1 MELRNI
7 EAFIA
12 VAEELSFRR
21 AAERLHMAQPPLSQQ
36 IKRLERDVGAI
47 LLHRTT
53 RHVALTPAGK
63 AFLNE
68 ARRTVH
74 SVHAAGRA
82 ARETAAGKAS
92 VVRFGFGGPASP
104 EVLMLLTRMYRT
116 RRPDVRLEVVGPLY
130 AVEVVE
136 QLNRDEIDA
145 GLLRLPVRGSSRIA
159 VREIVRH
166 TMAVALPADHPLAD
180 RPHVGLAELRDEPV
194 IGYPTDRGGTVP
206 TLIQGAFLSHGI
218 NPHVAQVA
226 PDVHTVLSLV
236 GAGVGI
242 GFAPM
247 SAGHIQLPGVVLV
260 PVPDIPPI
268 PLALAWR
275 EDDTN
280 PALMSLV
287 ELLDEAS
294 AALRR
299 QPLVS

>member
-1 MELRNI
+1 MELRHI

-36 IKRLERDVGAI
+36 IKRLEREVGAL

-53 RHVALTPAGK
+53 RNVALTSAGQ
-63 AFLNE
+63 AFLHE
-68 ARRTVH
+68 ARRAVQN
-74 SVHAAGRA
+74 VHAAGRA
-82 ARETAAGKAS
+82 AREAVAGKANAI
-92 VVRFGFGGPASP
+92 RFGFGGPASP
-104 EVLMLLTRMYRT
+104 EVLMLLTRLYRT
-116 RRPDVRLEVVGPLY
+116 RCPDVRLEVVGPLY
-130 AVEVVE
+130 AVELVE
-136 QLNRDEIDA
+136 QLSRDEIDA
-145 GLLRLPVRGSSRIA
+145 GLLRLPVRGSRLA

-166 TMAVALPADHPLAD
+166 TMAVALPADHSLAD
-180 RPHVGLAELRDEPV
+180 RAQVGLAELRDEPV

-206 TLIQGAFLSHGI
+206 TLIQGAFLRHGI
-218 NPHVAQVA
+218 NPHIAQVA

-280 PALMSLV
+280 PALISLV

-294 AALRR
+294 AILRR
-299 QPLVS
+299 